1 MVLQELNRVGVH
13 SKVLS
18 PAFRAGAP
26 VVSMAPSPGGY
37 VSAYRPYSSVST
49 VSPSLVSPYGA
60 HTPGVVS
67 HYGAH
72 TPGVVSPY
80 GAHTP
85 EVVRESIAG
94 STLQLSIAGKTTEQL
109 WNDSVRLR
117 VLGDS

>member
-18 PAFRAGAP
+18 PAFRAGTP

-37 VSAYRPYSSVST
+37 VSTYRPYSSVST
-49 VSPSLVSPYGA
+49 VSPSL
-60 HTPGVVS
+60 
-67 HYGAH
+67 
-72 TPGVVSPY
+72 VSPY

-117 VLGDS
+117 MLGDP

>member
-37 VSAYRPYSSVST
+37 VSTYRPYSSVST

-67 HYGAH
+67 
-72 TPGVVSPY
+72 PY

-85 EVVRESIAG
+85 EVVSESIAG

-117 VLGDS
+117 VLGDP